1 MAYQACS
8 LVFGDKMMLFGG
20 EELYGYG
27 NAISKVSDCGTELVG
42 SLPFK
47 KEWNINLEYLMIATI
62 G

>member
-8 LVFGDKMMLFGG
+8 LLLGGEMMLFGG

-27 NAISKVSDCGTELVG
+27 NAISKVSDCGTEFVG

-47 KEWNINLEYLMIATI
+47 RELNIKITL
-62 G
+62 